1 MIPALGNRGNTP
13 VWSEGD
19 FQNMWCGAEQRRR
32 GRSMKAFF
40 ICLKKK
46 KALGGNWVSAVCGR
60 VRKVADKSKGG

>member
-32 GRSMKAFF
+32 GKSMKAFF

-46 KALGGNWVSAVCGR
+46 SSRRELGVCCLWEGEE
-60 VRKVADKSKGG
+60 GC